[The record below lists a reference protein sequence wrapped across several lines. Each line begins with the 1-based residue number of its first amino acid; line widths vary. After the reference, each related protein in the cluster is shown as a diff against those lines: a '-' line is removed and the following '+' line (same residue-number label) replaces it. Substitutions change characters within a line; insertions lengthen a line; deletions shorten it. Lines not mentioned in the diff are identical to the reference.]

1 MRTRARGQCKSPP
14 TKAKLEMLWHLPSI
28 KAASRAGGQT
38 ASSLPFMIRQ
48 HLRPETMVWTAS
60 PVSPSRLRPVADARK
75 SAVEAVAR
83 AFLSVLEE
91 GEGEEAEEVVEVEG
105 VAIR

>member
-1 MRTRARGQCKSPP
+1 MANTAPP
-14 TKAKLEMLWHLPSI
+14 PRPRHLPSI

-48 HLRPETMVWTAS
+48 HLRPETMVCTAS
-60 PVSPSRLRPVADARK
+60 PVSPSRLSPVADARK
-75 SAVEAVAR
+75 SVVEAVAR

-91 GEGEEAEEVVEVEG
+91 GEGEEAEVVEVEG